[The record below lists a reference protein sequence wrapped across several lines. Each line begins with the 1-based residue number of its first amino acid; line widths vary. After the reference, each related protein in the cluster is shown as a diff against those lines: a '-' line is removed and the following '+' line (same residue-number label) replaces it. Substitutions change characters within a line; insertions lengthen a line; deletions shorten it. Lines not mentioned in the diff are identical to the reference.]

1 MIITL
6 LIFIFANSRSRI
18 TFINN
23 PVLILKNQNPTIKQ
37 FELSPLAKAGIIIV
51 NMEDQKAEEHDISA
65 PHRDDHCQLMLAV
78 DGTFKLNIDF
88 ENIEFSAPALLC
100 IFPEQVHHIIEV
112 QDPKGYMIS
121 FDPSLVSKEILQ
133 LLENKIENPFLLQ
146 NESNLFKQL
155 SILMDL
161 IEKIQLENTNNYT
174 QKSIHSLLNG
184 LLSLIA
190 GELVATLSI
199 DKEKE
204 NRSIIIKEAFIK
216 LTKEHFKT
224 WKQPA
229 QYASALSISTAHL
242 NDTVKSL
249 TGSPVSVHIQ
259 QASIMEVKRLLYFTD
274 KNVKEIAY
282 EVGYDEP
289 VYLGKLFKKITSLTP
304 LEFRKKFRD

>member
-1 MIITL
+1 M
-6 LIFIFANSRSRI
+6 
-18 TFINN
+18 
-23 PVLILKNQNPTIKQ
+23 KNQNHTIQQ
-37 FELSPLAKAGIIIV
+37 FELSPHAKAGIIIV
-51 NMEDQKAEEHDISA
+51 KMEDQNVEEHDISK
-65 PHRDDHCQLMLAV
+65 PHRDNHCQLMLALS
-78 DGTFKLNIDF
+78 GTYKLNIDF
-88 ENIEFSAPALLC
+88 VNIEFSGPALLC
-100 IFPEQVHHIIEV
+100 VFPEQVHHIIDV
-112 QDPKGYMIS
+112 KSPKGWMIS
-121 FDPSLVSKEILQ
+121 FDTSLVNKEVFQ
-133 LLENKIENPFLLQ
+133 LLENKIGNPFLLQ
-146 NESNLFKQL
+146 QEPVFLQQL

-190 GELVATLSI
+190 GKLVSNLLI
-199 DKEKE
+199 GKEPE
-204 NRSIIIKEAFIK
+204 NRSIIIKEAFIN

-229 QYASALSISTAHL
+229 QYASALSISVSHL

-259 QASIMEVKRLLYFTD
+259 EASIMEAKRLLYFTD
-274 KNVKEIAY
+274 KNVREIGY

-289 VYLGKLFKKITSLTP
+289 VYFGKLFKKITTLTP

>member
-1 MIITL
+1 M
-6 LIFIFANSRSRI
+6 
-18 TFINN
+18 
-23 PVLILKNQNPTIKQ
+23 KNQNPTIKQ
-37 FELSPLAKAGIIIV
+37 FELSPLAKAGIIIA
-51 NMEDQKAEEHDISA
+51 NMDDREVAEHDISL
-65 PHRDDHCQLMLAV
+65 PHRDNHCQLMLAS
-78 DGTFKLNIDF
+78 DGIFKLNIDF

-112 QDPKGYMIS
+112 QNPKGWMIS
-121 FDPSLVSKEILQ
+121 FDPSLVNQEVLQ
-133 LLENKIENPFLLQ
+133 LLENKINNPFLLQ
-146 NESNLFKQL
+146 KESNLFDQL
-155 SILMDL
+155 SILMGL
-161 IEKIQLENTNNYT
+161 IEKVQLENTNSYT
-174 QKSIHSLLNG
+174 QKSIHSFLNG
-184 LLSLIA
+184 LLSLVA
-190 GELVATLSI
+190 GELVSTLSI

-259 QASIMEVKRLLYFTD
+259 EASILEVKRLLYFTD

-282 EVGYDEP
+282 EVGYYEP
-289 VYLGKLFKKITSLTP
+289 VYLGKLFKKITNLTP

>member
-1 MIITL
+1 M
-6 LIFIFANSRSRI
+6 
-18 TFINN
+18 
-23 PVLILKNQNPTIKQ
+23 KNQNPTIKQ
-37 FELSPLAKAGIIIV
+37 FELSPLAKAGIIIA
-51 NMEDQKAEEHDISA
+51 NMDDREVAEHDISL
-65 PHRDDHCQLMLAV
+65 PHRDNHCQLMLAS
-78 DGTFKLNIDF
+78 DGIFKLNIDF
-88 ENIEFSAPALLC
+88 ENIKFSAPALLC

-112 QDPKGYMIS
+112 QNPKGWMIS
-121 FDPSLVSKEILQ
+121 FDPSLVNQEVLQ
-133 LLENKIENPFLLQ
+133 LLENKINNPFLLQ
-146 NESNLFKQL
+146 KESNLFDQL
-155 SILMDL
+155 SILMGL
-161 IEKIQLENTNNYT
+161 MEKVQLENTNSYT
-174 QKSIHSLLNG
+174 QKSIHSFLNG
-184 LLSLIA
+184 LLSLVA
-190 GELVATLSI
+190 GELVSTLSI

-259 QASIMEVKRLLYFTD
+259 EASILEVKRLLYFTD

-289 VYLGKLFKKITSLTP
+289 VYLGKLFKKITNLTP